1 MTQELIQT
9 PRGNNLNILSLTK
22 TETSPL
28 STSTAVTT
36 AQHLLHASFYFQ
48 NRNTKTQCTFSA
60 ALNRQLYL
68 QPLKECVLQSFIIQ
82 SLSVIIGYC
91 EKIIHSFILSS
102 VHSGMVNLR
111 ATVTCIS
118 HERSITELLESLFT
132 SKLLYSHHPQAES
145 RSLSVFHVILTVEIK
160 EGL

>member
-1 MTQELIQT
+1 MALAKILKQVMCLLKYLMTQELIQT

-60 ALNRQLYL
+60 ALSRQFYL
-68 QPLKECVLQSFIIQ
+68 
-82 SLSVIIGYC
+82 
-91 EKIIHSFILSS
+91 
-102 VHSGMVNLR
+102 
-111 ATVTCIS
+111 
-118 HERSITELLESLFT
+118 
-132 SKLLYSHHPQAES
+132 
-145 RSLSVFHVILTVEIK
+145 
-160 EGL
+160 